1 MPYNAGLELDL
12 HRRVATDLGHDGLA
26 VLALDV
32 AEGHLGAL
40 MLIELELRKV
50 EVGNLVNG
58 H

>member
-1 MPYNAGLELDL
+1 MEW
-12 HRRVATDLGHDGLA
+12 VITDLGHDGLA
-26 VLALDV
+26 ILTLNI

-40 MLIELELRKV
+40 VLVELELRKV